1 MFYVFFYVF
10 IKVVSASSATIQR
23 LSGNHKSEID
33 LASVTLP
40 RLILFTII
48 SASSAAFPNDKNMDT
63 TLLLYRK
70 GMWPAIPY
78 YLLEYFL
85 LIAPT
90 MVSCLFPISFYTVK
104 YLQII
109 I

>member
-1 MFYVFFYVF
+1 MFYVLFYVF

-33 LASVTLP
+33 LVSATLP
-40 RLILFTII
+40 RLILFTIT
-48 SASSAAFPNDKNMDT
+48 SASSAAFGNDKNMDT

-85 LIAPT
+85 LMLPQWYHAYFQF
-90 MVSCLFPISFYTVK
+90 LFT
-104 YLQII
+104 L
-109 I
+109 